1 MIHLDTSVLV
11 DALTTERRS
20 AANLRAALAEGE
32 ILNISV
38 LVLFEW
44 LRGPRRP
51 EELALADRLL
61 PRDLAVH
68 FGLQEAE
75 QAARLYRA
83 VRRPRSREIDLAIA
97 ACALTEN
104 ASLWTLNP
112 EDFADIPGLVLY
124 EPPRAKRSHQ

>member
-11 DALTTERRS
+11 DAFTTERRS
-20 AANLRAALAEGE
+20 AASLRATLAAGE

-51 EELALADRLL
+51 EELALADKLL
-61 PRDLAVH
+61 PRDLALP
-68 FGLQEAE
+68 FGLHEAE

-112 EDFADIPGLVLY
+112 EDFDDIPGLVLY
-124 EPPRAKRSHQ
+124 TPPAVKRSHH